1 MTGQPVKH
9 ILVVS
14 GAYAPDRT
22 GIAPLETELCEYL
35 AGCGHRVSVVTG
47 LPHYPEWRVPPEYR
61 GKWWMEETRAGIQV
75 YRGAIYV
82 PPRRTT
88 LRRILFDTS
97 IGVATALRGL
107 PIGNVDV
114 VLAVS
119 PPLQAAMAGWM
130 LSLKNRVPLVLH
142 LQDLIP
148 DLPVALGMLRN
159 PMAIAM
165 ARKMERF
172 LYRRAS
178 AIFVISEGF
187 RENLLSKRVPES
199 KLVVVPNWTDT
210 RVIGAG
216 SGAGDFRKRHQI
228 RENDF
233 LVLHTGNMGAKQK
246 LENVMETAAVLRSD
260 PAIVFCL
267 VGGGTEK
274 NRLEELAVS
283 RGLKNVRFLP
293 LEPRELLPNMLAAAD
308 VLLVNQSAQV
318 IDMVIPSKLVTYM
331 AAGRAV
337 VAAVAHDS
345 EAARAVDRA
354 DCGLVVPPEN
364 PAALASAVLQLK
376 SNREQA
382 EKFGRDGRRYAEC
395 NFDREPLLARF
406 ERALNAVGG
415 NRIGTKSQIPDPA
428 GMTAVPR
435 QNRK

>member
-1 MTGQPVKH
+1 MNDGRNEGRNESWNEDGNHKMTGQGVKH
-9 ILVVS
+9 ILVVT

-35 AGCGHRVSVVTG
+35 AACGHRVSVVTG
-47 LPHYPEWRVPPEYR
+47 LPHYPEWRVPQEYR
-61 GKWWMEETRAGIQV
+61 GKWWMEETRAGIRV

-88 LRRILFDTS
+88 VRRILFDTS

-130 LSLKNRVPLVLH
+130 LSLKNGVPLVLH

-159 PMAIAM
+159 PLAIAM

-178 AIFVISEGF
+178 GIFVISEGF
-187 RENLLSKRVPES
+187 RDNLLSKRVPER

-216 SGAGDFRKRHQI
+216 SGTGDFRLRHHI
-228 RENDF
+228 GENDF

-246 LENVMETAAVLRSD
+246 LENVIETAAVLRGD

-283 RGLKNVRFLP
+283 RGLKNVRFL
-293 LEPRELLPNMLAAAD
+293 R
-308 VLLVNQSAQV
+308 S
-318 IDMVIPSKLVTYM
+318 S
-331 AAGRAV
+331 R
-337 VAAVAHDS
+337 
-345 EAARAVDRA
+345 
-354 DCGLVVPPEN
+354 
-364 PAALASAVLQLK
+364 K
-376 SNREQA
+376 S
-382 EKFGRDGRRYAEC
+382 C
-395 NFDREPLLARF
+395 S
-406 ERALNAVGG
+406 
-415 NRIGTKSQIPDPA
+415 RICWQRPTCCW
-428 GMTAVPR
+428 
-435 QNRK
+435 

>member
-1 MTGQPVKH
+1 MTGQRLKH
-9 ILVVS
+9 ILVVT

-47 LPHYPEWRVPPEYR
+47 LPHYPEWTVPQEYR
-61 GKWWMEETRAGIQV
+61 GKWWMEETRAGIQI
-75 YRGAIYV
+75 YRGRIYV
-82 PPRRTT
+82 PARRTT
-88 LRRILFDTS
+88 VRRILFDTS

-159 PMAIAM
+159 PVAIAI

-178 AIFVISEGF
+178 TIFVISEGF

-216 SGAGDFRKRHQI
+216 SGAGDFRQRHRI
-228 RENDF
+228 GENDF

-246 LENVMETAAVLRSD
+246 LENVIETAALLSSD
-260 PAIVFCL
+260 PYIVFCL

-274 NRLEELAVS
+274 DRLEELAAS
-283 RGLKNVRFLP
+283 CGLKNVRFLP
-293 LEPRELLPNMLAAAD
+293 LEPKELLPNMLAAAD
-308 VLLVNQSAQV
+308 VLLVNQSAHV

-354 DCGLVVPPEN
+354 DCGVVVPPEQ

-376 SNREQA
+376 LNHEQA
-382 EKFGRDGRRYAEC
+382 GKFGRDGRLYAEC

-406 ERALNAVGG
+406 ERALNAVGV
-415 NRIGTKSQIPDPA
+415 NRIESGSQIHDSA
-428 GMTAVPR
+428 RITAVPR
-435 QNRK
+435 QIRK